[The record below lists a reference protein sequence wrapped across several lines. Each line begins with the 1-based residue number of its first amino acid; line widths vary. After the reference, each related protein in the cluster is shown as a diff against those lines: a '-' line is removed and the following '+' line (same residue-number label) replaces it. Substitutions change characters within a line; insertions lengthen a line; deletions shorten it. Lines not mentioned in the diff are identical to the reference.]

1 MSAELLR
8 QVRRVEAQADKGFD
22 GSVAERAERRRR
34 LRLEVL
40 RQHLTSNVDF
50 LRAAHLGGASGQQ
63 SVAAYAGFM
72 DIFLGT
78 LYRLA
83 VEDAKREGLVPSPL
97 VLVALGGYGRGELH
111 PLSDLDLML
120 IYDGEMGPYVQ
131 RVTQGLLYALW
142 DLGLQ
147 VGHAV
152 RSLPDCLAM
161 ARTDF
166 PSRTSMQ
173 QARLLVGDRR
183 LFNRFRKVLAENVYQ
198 KDFAQFLETTLTER
212 DQRYRKFGGS
222 PYMGEPNVKESAGG
236 LRDIHTAM
244 WLTSTKFGTRTLRE
258 LADKRLINGREQK
271 TTDEALTFLW
281 RVRNELHFLSGHKN
295 DVLSRDIQPQIAKNF
310 GYTGD
315 ELSLPV
321 EKFMRDYYLHA
332 RVIHRVSRRLI
343 ARCRETLSRRAS
355 VQRRLRQE
363 ALADGL
369 IVLDEQLHL
378 AQADGRAFREEPVRL
393 IKVFWHSHHLGFE
406 LGVDVE
412 RAIEDS
418 LDLIDDAFRASPEAR
433 ELFLGI
439 CRSWGRTAQT
449 LREMHELGVL
459 GRYLPEWGALT
470 CLVQYDIYHKFTADQ
485 HSLIAVQNL
494 EALAPGQSPD
504 SEGNA
509 QVVSELE
516 RPGLL
521 ILGMLLHDIGKG
533 KGHGHVAKGIP
544 LIETLSA
551 RMGLAPE
558 DADKVIFLVA
568 HHLTMSHVA
577 QRRDIDDPK
586 TIETLAGV
594 CRTPERLRM
603 LYLLTCADMRAVG
616 PGVMTGWQAQI
627 LWDLYARTLTRL
639 TGGQRERPTR
649 ESVAQRVTEAM
660 RGDVARTAV
669 AAHLALL
676 SDRYLTTTSPQRIA
690 AHLRLLDRLAD
701 GGVLATELFHHPDL
715 GSSELVVATRDVPG
729 LFSIIAGTL
738 ASQGINILSAQI
750 HTRADGIALDTF
762 QVNDPFGEAVTE
774 EARWRRTLEA
784 LRRVLRGEAS
794 VEDLLARRRAVYPSG
809 DGVPGPPKISVD
821 NQISDSRTVVEVK
834 CPDRVG
840 LLYVI
845 TRTLSGHGLD
855 IASARI
861 ATEIDHAYDTFYVT
875 DRQGRRL
882 EDEAAMA
889 RVRESLEDA
898 LLKPL

>member
-22 GSVAERAERRRR
+22 GSAAERGERRRR

-72 DIFLGT
+72 DGFLTT

-83 VEDAKREGLVPSPL
+83 VDDAKREGLTPGPL

-131 RVTQGLLYALW
+131 RATQGLLYTLW

-173 QARLLVGDRR
+173 QARFLVGDRR

-244 WLTSTKFGTRTLRE
+244 WLASTKFGTRTLRE
-258 LADKRLINGREQK
+258 LADKRLITEREQK
-271 TTDEALTFLW
+271 AADEALTFLW

-295 DVLSRDIQPQIAKNF
+295 DVLSRDVQPQIAKNF
-310 GYTGD
+310 GYAGD

-343 ARCRETLSRRAS
+343 ARCRETLSRRAT

-369 IVLDEQLHL
+369 IVIDEQIHL
-378 AQADGRAFREEPVRL
+378 AQPDGRAFREEPLRL
-393 IKVFWHSHHLGFE
+393 LKAFWHRHQLGFE
-406 LGVDVE
+406 LGIDVE

-433 ELFLGI
+433 DLFLGI

-470 CLVQYDIYHKFTADQ
+470 CLVQYDVYHKFTADQ
-485 HSLIAVQNL
+485 HSLLAVQHL
-494 EALAPGQSPD
+494 EALAPGQSAD
-504 SEGNA
+504 AEGNA
-509 QVVSELE
+509 QVVSEVE
-516 RPGLL
+516 RPGVLM
-521 ILGMLLHDIGKG
+521 LGMLLHDIGKG

-544 LIETLSA
+544 LIETLAA

-558 DADKVIFLVA
+558 DTDTAVFLVA
-568 HHLTMSHVA
+568 HHLTMSHIA

-586 TIETLAGV
+586 TIETLAEV
-594 CRTPERLRM
+594 CKTPERLRM

-627 LWDLYARTLTRL
+627 LWDLYARTLARL

-649 ESVAQRVTEAM
+649 ETVAERVAEAM
-660 RGDVARTAV
+660 GGEVVRTAV

-676 SDRYLTTTSPQRIA
+676 SDRYLATTSPQRIA
-690 AHLRLLDRLAD
+690 AHLRLLDRLE

-715 GSSELVVATRDVPG
+715 GSSELVLATRDVPG
-729 LFSIIAGTL
+729 LFSLIAGTL
-738 ASQGINILSAQI
+738 AAQGINILSAQI
-750 HTRADGIALDTF
+750 HTRADGIVIDTF

-784 LRRVLRGEAS
+784 LRLVLRGEAS
-794 VEDLLARRRAVYPSG
+794 VEDLLARRRAVHPAG
-809 DGVPGPPKISVD
+809 EGVAGPPKISVD
-821 NQISDSRTVVEVK
+821 NQLSDSRTVVEVK

-845 TRTLSGHGLD
+845 TRTLSGQGLD

-861 ATEIDHAYDTFYVT
+861 ATEIDQAYDTFYVT
-875 DRQGRRL
+875 DRRGRRL

-898 LLKPL
+898 LVKPL

>member
-83 VEDAKREGLVPSPL
+83 VEDAKREGLVPGPL

-244 WLTSTKFGTRTLRE
+244 WLASTKFGTRTLRE

-321 EKFMRDYYLHA
+321 ERFMRDYYLHA

-470 CLVQYDIYHKFTADQ
+470 CLVQYDVYHKFTADQ

-521 ILGMLLHDIGKG
+521 MLGMLLHDIGKG

-627 LWDLYARTLTRL
+627 LWDLYARTLARL

-715 GSSELVVATRDVPG
+715 GSSELVVGTRDVPG

-794 VEDLLARRRAVYPSG
+794 VEDLLARRRAVNPSG

-898 LLKPL
+898 LMKPL